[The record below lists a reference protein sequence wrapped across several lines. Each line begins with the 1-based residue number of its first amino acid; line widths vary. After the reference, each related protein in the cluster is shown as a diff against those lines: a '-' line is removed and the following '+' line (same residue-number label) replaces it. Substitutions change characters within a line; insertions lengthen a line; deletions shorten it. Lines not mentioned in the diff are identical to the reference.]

1 MNIKALVSEAKLR
14 INNMT
19 PEEIR
24 HTFIKHGYKPNETK
38 KSYNSSYDKDES
50 KNTDSSKI

>member
-1 MNIKALVSEAKLR
+1 MNIKTLVSEAKLR
-14 INNMT
+14 IDNLS

-24 HTFIKHGYKPNETK
+24 QTFIKHGYKPNETK